1 MPRPWLRSAFNEV
14 NRYFHILWI
23 LLNCQHCSTKLKN
36 RNSYYGYIITLHVF
50 AQNNIN
56 ILKIMK
62 FTAFETSPNII
73 YFFCTHICNICNL
86 TKKHLKVHQKYYPIL
101 RDLPHEML
109 KILFCNLQ
117 QILQCLIN
125 NIYARLWRDKSN
137 KYLPIV
143 LTI

>member
-14 NRYFHILWI
+14 NRYFYMLWI

-86 TKKHLKVHQKYYPIL
+86 TKKAFKSAS
-101 RDLPHEML
+101 
-109 KILFCNLQ
+109 KILSNFKRFAPWDVENFVLQ
-117 QILQCLIN
+117 PAAN
-125 NIYARLWRDKSN
+125 PSMSH
-137 KYLPIV
+137 
-143 LTI
+143 